1 MSERTIRASGIEL
14 ATQSFGDHAHP
25 AILLIMGGMASMLW
39 WPREFC
45 ERLAGHGR
53 HVIRY
58 DQRDTGLS
66 TKYPPGEAPYTLDDL
81 VDDAVR
87 VLDGH
92 AIAAAHVIGISL
104 GGMVGQIVAL
114 KYPARVLALT
124 AISSS
129 PVGTDKSRLPTFSE
143 AFAQHMEAGEQVD
156 WSNRAQVIAFMVEDS
171 RVLAGTAHPFD
182 EARVR
187 ALIERDYDRSGGY
200 LSATNH
206 GALKIG
212 QEWRGRLH
220 EMRAPLLVFTAQ
232 QTRFTRSTTALRCR
246 KQSGARSSSASRMA
260 ATSCTPPTGTRSSV
274 PSPYTR
280 VRGERS
286 TEGDR
291 IPLRYVSRCT
301 SHKARPGNAIT
312 SASRMMSAAMNGS
325 TPR

>member
-1 MSERTIRASGIEL
+1 MSERTLRASGIEL
-14 ATQSFGDHAHP
+14 ATQSFGDPARP

-92 AIAAAHVIGISL
+92 AIAAAHVIGMSL
-104 GGMVGQIVAL
+104 GGMVGQIAAL
-114 KYPARVLALT
+114 KYPARVLSLT

-129 PVGTDKSRLPTFSE
+129 PVGADQSHLPTFSE

-156 WSNRAQVIAFMVEDS
+156 WSDRAQVIAYMVEDS

-182 EARVR
+182 EARAR
-187 ALIERDYDRSGGY
+187 AFIERDYDRAGGY

-212 QEWRGRLH
+212 EEWRGRLH
-220 EMRAPLLVFTAQ
+220 EMRAPLLVIHGTADPVYPIGHGI
-232 QTRFTRSTTALRCR
+232 ALSEAV
-246 KQSGARSSSASRMA
+246 SGAKLVRIENGGHELHTADWDTIIGAIVRH
-260 ATSCTPPTGTRSSV
+260 TGSKPAV
-274 PSPYTR
+274 D
-280 VRGERS
+280 RG
-286 TEGDR
+286 
-291 IPLRYVSRCT
+291 
-301 SHKARPGNAIT
+301 
-312 SASRMMSAAMNGS
+312 
-325 TPR
+325 